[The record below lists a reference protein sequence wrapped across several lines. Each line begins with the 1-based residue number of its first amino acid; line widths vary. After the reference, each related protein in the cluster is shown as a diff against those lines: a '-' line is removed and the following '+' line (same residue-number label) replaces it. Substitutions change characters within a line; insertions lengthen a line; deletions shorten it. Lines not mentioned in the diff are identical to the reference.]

1 MERNDMKP
9 TLLIIDDEPAIR
21 TLLSSFLEERFTC
34 VTAGNATEARAA
46 IKEQYFNVVLSDINL
61 GGETG
66 TELVPDII
74 ESSPETAVVMISGNR
89 DLDDAIASIRAGA
102 FDYVKKPFELDF
114 LEMAVDRA
122 LQHNQLLRTKVQY
135 ESELEHLLKKRTD
148 QVTYLSLHDSV
159 TGLPNSVRF
168 REILA
173 RELETVEAEE
183 MLGVTLITIE
193 GYRKL
198 QETFGHTIASDAL
211 KEIGQRLVG
220 CVNRRSTVARI
231 DGEEFAMLIPGISGR
246 EELAEMADCSL
257 CKIRE
262 PLFIEDD
269 EVFLT
274 ASIGISIAPNDSAD
288 AAKLIENASSAL
300 LNAREQGGDRTQF
313 YMNGMNRAA
322 RRRLSIET
330 GLRRALDR
338 NEMRVVYQPKA
349 ECQTGKIVGM
359 EALVRWENEEFGP
372 ISPAE
377 FVPIAESTGA
387 IVQIGEWVL
396 DQAAE
401 FGGDLTDLGYDM
413 LVSVNLSERQL
424 REPGFQQMVLE
435 TLANNELPAE
445 RLDLEITE
453 SLIMTDR
460 EIAVKALSELRMQG
474 INISIDDFGTG
485 YSSLGRLKSLPLD
498 TLKIDRSFIID
509 VTTDPNS
516 ASLVLALVTLAH
528 NLGLR
533 VIAEGVETEEQLKF
547 LKLIRCDEYQGYL
560 LSRPIPRGEFLELI
574 KHSLPIPAEFPVAK
588 QYGLAA

>member
-1 MERNDMKP
+1 MKP

-21 TLLSSFLEERFTC
+21 TLLESFLEERYEC
-34 VTAGNATEARAA
+34 VTAGNAAEARAA
-46 IKEQYFNVVLSDINL
+46 IAEQYFNVVLSDIDL

-66 TELVPDII
+66 TELVPSII
-74 ESSPETAVVMISGNR
+74 EASPETAVVMISGNR

-122 LQHNQLLRTKVQY
+122 LQHNQLLRSKRQY
-135 ESELEHLLKKRTD
+135 ETELEHLLKKRTD

-168 REILA
+168 RETLA
-173 RELETVEAEE
+173 RALETGPSEE
-183 MLGVTLITIE
+183 LIGVMLITIE

-198 QETFGHTIASDAL
+198 QETFGHATASDAL
-211 KEIGQRLVG
+211 KEIGRRLVE
-220 CVNRRSTVARI
+220 CVNPRSTVARI
-231 DGEEFAMLIPGISGR
+231 DGEEFAVLIPGIR
-246 EELAEMADCSL
+246 DRDELAEMADCAL
-257 CKIRE
+257 GHIRE
-262 PLFIEDD
+262 PLFIEED

-274 ASIGISIAPNDSAD
+274 ASIGMSIAPTDSND

-300 LNAREQGGDRTQF
+300 LNVREQGGDRSQF

-322 RRRLSIET
+322 RRRLSIEN

-359 EALVRWENEEFGP
+359 EALVRWENDEFGP

-401 FGGDLTDLGYDM
+401 FGGDLTDLGHDL

-424 REPGFQQMVLE
+424 REAGFPQKVRDI
-435 TLANNELPAE
+435 LAENELPAE

-453 SLIMTDR
+453 SLLMTDR
-460 EIAVKALSELRMQG
+460 EIAVQALSELRMQG

-498 TLKIDRSFIID
+498 TLKIDRSFITD

-528 NLGLR
+528 NLGLK

-560 LSRPIPRGEFLELI
+560 LSKPVPRSDFLELV
-574 KHSLPIPAEFPVAK
+574 KRESGALPGSPTAAHLC
-588 QYGLAA
+588 LAA

>member
-1 MERNDMKP
+1 MKP

-34 VTAGNATEARAA
+34 VTAGNAAEARAA

-168 REILA
+168 REMLA
-173 RELETVEAEE
+173 RELETAESGE

-231 DGEEFAMLIPGISGR
+231 DGEEFAMLIPGVGGR
-246 EELAEMADCSL
+246 DELAKMADCALS
-257 CKIRE
+257 KIRE

-435 TLANNELPAE
+435 TLANNELPAD

-560 LSRPIPRGEFLELI
+560 LSRPVPRSEFLELV
-574 KHSLPIPAEFPVAK
+574 KQSLPMPAEFPVSK
-588 QYGLAA
+588 QYSLAA

>member
-1 MERNDMKP
+1 MKP

-21 TLLSSFLEERFTC
+21 TLLQSFLEERYDCAT
-34 VTAGNATEARAA
+34 VGNAAEARAA
-46 IKEQYFNVVLSDINL
+46 IAEQYFNVVLSDIDL

-66 TELVPDII
+66 TELVPSII
-74 ESSPETAVVMISGNR
+74 EASPETAVVMISGNR

-122 LQHNQLLRTKVQY
+122 LQHNQLLRSKRQY
-135 ESELEHLLKKRTD
+135 ETELEHLLRKRTD

-168 REILA
+168 RETLA
-173 RELETVEAEE
+173 RELETGPSGA
-183 MLGVTLITIE
+183 LIGVMLITIE

-198 QETFGHTIASDAL
+198 QKTFGHATASDAL
-211 KEIGQRLVG
+211 KEIGRRLVE
-220 CVNRRSTVARI
+220 CVNPRSTVARI
-231 DGEEFAMLIPGISGR
+231 DGEEFAVLIPGIR
-246 EELAEMADCSL
+246 DRDELAEMADRAL
-257 CKIRE
+257 CHIRE
-262 PLFIEDD
+262 PLFIEED
-269 EVFLT
+269 EVFLS
-274 ASIGISIAPNDSAD
+274 ASIGMSIAPTDSND

-300 LNAREQGGDRTQF
+300 LNAREQGGDRSQF

-322 RRRLSIET
+322 RRRLSIEN

-359 EALVRWENEEFGP
+359 EALVRWENDEFGP

-387 IVQIGEWVL
+387 IVQIGKWVL

-401 FGGDLTDLGYDM
+401 FGGDLTDLGFDL

-424 REPGFQQMVLE
+424 REAGFHHMVMDI
-435 TLANNELPAE
+435 LAENELPAE

-453 SLIMTDR
+453 SLLMTDR
-460 EIAVKALSELRMQG
+460 EIAVQALSELRMQG

-498 TLKIDRSFIID
+498 TLKIDRTFITD

-528 NLGLR
+528 NLGLK

-560 LSRPIPRGEFLELI
+560 LSKPVPRSDFLELV
-574 KHSLPIPAEFPVAK
+574 KRCSSGSAGNSTAVHLC
-588 QYGLAA
+588 LAA

>member
-1 MERNDMKP
+1 MKP

-21 TLLSSFLEERFTC
+21 TLLTSFLEERYDCT
-34 VTAGNATEARAA
+34 TACNAAEARAA
-46 IKEQYFNVVLSDINL
+46 FAEQYFNVVLSDIDL

-66 TELVPDII
+66 TELVPSII
-74 ESSPETAVVMISGNR
+74 EASPETAVVMISGNR
-89 DLDDAIASIRAGA
+89 DLDDAISSIRAGA

-122 LQHNQLLRTKVQY
+122 LQHNQLLRSKRQY
-135 ESELEHLLKKRTD
+135 ETELEHLLKKRTD

-168 REILA
+168 RETLA
-173 RELETVEAEE
+173 REIE
-183 MLGVTLITIE
+183 MGSGEDLIGVMLITIE

-198 QETFGHTIASDAL
+198 QETFCHATASDAL
-211 KEIGQRLVG
+211 KEIGRRLVE
-220 CVNRRSTVARI
+220 CVNPRSTVARI
-231 DGEEFAMLIPGISGR
+231 DGEEFAVLIPGIR
-246 EELAEMADCSL
+246 DRDELAEMADRAL

-262 PLFIEDD
+262 PLFIEED

-274 ASIGISIAPNDSAD
+274 ASIGMSIAPTDSND

-313 YMNGMNRAA
+313 YKNGMNRAA
-322 RRRLSIET
+322 RRRLSIEN

-338 NEMRVVYQPKA
+338 NEVRVVYQPKA

-401 FGGDLTDLGYDM
+401 FGGDLADLGYD
-413 LVSVNLSERQL
+413 LQVSVNLSERQL
-424 REPGFQQMVLE
+424 RETGFGQIVMNILTE
-435 TLANNELPAE
+435 NELPADK
-445 RLDLEITE
+445 LDLEITE
-453 SLIMTDR
+453 SLLMTDR

-498 TLKIDRSFIID
+498 TLKIDRTFITD

-528 NLGLR
+528 NLGLK

-560 LSRPIPRGEFLELI
+560 LSKPIARGEFLELLRQRLP
-574 KHSLPIPAEFPVAK
+574 LPIGGQPASKYA
-588 QYGLAA
+588 GRASL

>member
-1 MERNDMKP
+1 MKP

-21 TLLSSFLEERFTC
+21 TLLESFLEERYDC
-34 VTAGNATEARAA
+34 VTAGNAAEARAA
-46 IKEQYFNVVLSDINL
+46 IVEQYFNVVLSDIDL

-66 TELVPDII
+66 TELVPSII
-74 ESSPETAVVMISGNR
+74 EASPETAVVMISGNR

-122 LQHNQLLRTKVQY
+122 LQHNQLLRSKRQY
-135 ESELEHLLKKRTD
+135 ETELEHLLKKRTD

-168 REILA
+168 RETLA
-173 RELETVEAEE
+173 RELETGPSEA
-183 MLGVTLITIE
+183 MIGVMLITIE

-198 QETFGHTIASDAL
+198 QETFGHATASDAL
-211 KEIGQRLVG
+211 KEIGRRLVE
-220 CVNRRSTVARI
+220 CVNPRSTVARI
-231 DGEEFAMLIPGISGR
+231 DGEEFAVLIPGIR
-246 EELAEMADCSL
+246 DRDELAEMADRAL
-257 CKIRE
+257 CHIRE
-262 PLFIEDD
+262 PLFIEED
-269 EVFLT
+269 EVFLS
-274 ASIGISIAPNDSAD
+274 ASIGMSIAPTDSND

-300 LNAREQGGDRTQF
+300 LNAREQGGDRSQF

-322 RRRLSIET
+322 RRRLSIEN

-338 NEMRVVYQPKA
+338 NEMRMVYQPKA

-359 EALVRWENEEFGP
+359 EALVRWENDEFGP

-401 FGGDLTDLGYDM
+401 FGGDLTDLGFDL

-424 REPGFQQMVLE
+424 REAGFQQMVIDI
-435 TLANNELPAE
+435 LAENELPAE

-453 SLIMTDR
+453 SLLMTDR
-460 EIAVKALSELRMQG
+460 EIAVQALSELRMQG

-498 TLKIDRSFIID
+498 TLKIDRTFITD

-528 NLGLR
+528 NLGLK

-560 LSRPIPRGEFLELI
+560 LSKPVPRSDFLELV
-574 KHSLPIPAEFPVAK
+574 KRCSSGSAGNSTAVHFC
-588 QYGLAA
+588 LAA

>member
-1 MERNDMKP
+1 MKP

-21 TLLSSFLEERFTC
+21 TLLESFLEERYDC
-34 VTAGNATEARAA
+34 VTAGNAAEARAA
-46 IKEQYFNVVLSDINL
+46 IAEQYFNVVLSDIDL

-66 TELVPDII
+66 TELVPSII
-74 ESSPETAVVMISGNR
+74 EASPETAVVMISGNR

-122 LQHNQLLRTKVQY
+122 LQHNQLLRSKRQY
-135 ESELEHLLKKRTD
+135 ETELEHLLKKRTD

-168 REILA
+168 RETLA
-173 RELETVEAEE
+173 RELETGPSEE
-183 MLGVTLITIE
+183 LIGVMLITIE
-193 GYRKL
+193 SYRKL
-198 QETFGHTIASDAL
+198 QETFGHATASDAL
-211 KEIGQRLVG
+211 KEIGRRLVE
-220 CVNRRSTVARI
+220 CVNPRSTVARI
-231 DGEEFAMLIPGISGR
+231 DGEEFAVLIPGIR
-246 EELAEMADCSL
+246 DRDELAEMADCAL
-257 CKIRE
+257 CSIRE
-262 PLFIEDD
+262 PLFIEED
-269 EVFLT
+269 EVFLS
-274 ASIGISIAPNDSAD
+274 ASIGMSIAPTDSSD
-288 AAKLIENASSAL
+288 PAKLIENASSAL
-300 LNAREQGGDRTQF
+300 LNAREQGGDRSQF

-322 RRRLSIET
+322 RRRLSIEN

-359 EALVRWENEEFGP
+359 EALVRWENDEFGP

-401 FGGDLTDLGYDM
+401 FGGDLTDLGYDL

-424 REPGFQQMVLE
+424 REAGFQQMVMDI
-435 TLANNELPAE
+435 LAENELPAE

-453 SLIMTDR
+453 SLLMTDR
-460 EIAVKALSELRMQG
+460 EIAVQALSELRMQG
-474 INISIDDFGTG
+474 ISISIDDFGTG

-498 TLKIDRSFIID
+498 TLKIDRSFITD

-528 NLGLR
+528 NLGLK

-560 LSRPIPRGEFLELI
+560 LSKPVPRSEILELV
-574 KHSLPIPAEFPVAK
+574 KRRSGVSPGSPTAVHLC
-588 QYGLAA
+588 LAA

>member
-1 MERNDMKP
+1 MKP

-21 TLLSSFLEERFTC
+21 TLLESFLEERYDC
-34 VTAGNATEARAA
+34 VTAGNAAEARAA
-46 IKEQYFNVVLSDINL
+46 IAEQYFNVVLSDIDL

-66 TELVPDII
+66 TELVPSIT
-74 ESSPETAVVMISGNR
+74 EASPETAVVMISGNR

-122 LQHNQLLRTKVQY
+122 LQHNQLLRSKRQY
-135 ESELEHLLKKRTD
+135 ETELEHLLKKRTD

-168 REILA
+168 RETLA
-173 RELETVEAEE
+173 RELETGPSEE
-183 MLGVTLITIE
+183 LIGVMLITIE
-193 GYRKL
+193 SYRKL
-198 QETFGHTIASDAL
+198 QETFGHATASDAL
-211 KEIGQRLVG
+211 KEIGRRLVE
-220 CVNRRSTVARI
+220 CVNPRSTVARI
-231 DGEEFAMLIPGISGR
+231 DGEEFAVLIPGIR
-246 EELAEMADCSL
+246 DRDELAEMADCAL
-257 CKIRE
+257 GHIRE
-262 PLFIEDD
+262 PLFIEED
-269 EVFLT
+269 EVFLS
-274 ASIGISIAPNDSAD
+274 ASIGMSIAPTDSSD

-300 LNAREQGGDRTQF
+300 LNAREQGGDRSQF

-322 RRRLSIET
+322 RRRLSIEN

-359 EALVRWENEEFGP
+359 EALVRWENDEFGP

-401 FGGDLTDLGYDM
+401 FGGDLTDLGYDL

-424 REPGFQQMVLE
+424 REAGFQQMVMDI
-435 TLANNELPAE
+435 LAENELPAE

-453 SLIMTDR
+453 SLLMTDR
-460 EIAVKALSELRMQG
+460 EIAVQALSELRMQG
-474 INISIDDFGTG
+474 ISISIDDFGTG

-498 TLKIDRSFIID
+498 TLKIDRSFITD

-528 NLGLR
+528 NLGLK

-560 LSRPIPRGEFLELI
+560 LSKPVPRSEFLELV
-574 KHSLPIPAEFPVAK
+574 KRRSGGSQGIPAAVHLC
-588 QYGLAA
+588 LAA

>member
-1 MERNDMKP
+1 MKP

-21 TLLSSFLEERFTC
+21 TLLQSFLEERYDCAT
-34 VTAGNATEARAA
+34 VGNAAEARAA
-46 IKEQYFNVVLSDINL
+46 IAEQYFNVVLSDIDL

-66 TELVPDII
+66 TELVPSII
-74 ESSPETAVVMISGNR
+74 EASPETAVVMISGNR

-122 LQHNQLLRTKVQY
+122 LQHNQLLRSKRQY
-135 ESELEHLLKKRTD
+135 ETELEHLLRKRTD

-168 REILA
+168 RETLA
-173 RELETVEAEE
+173 RELETGPSGA
-183 MLGVTLITIE
+183 LIGVMLITIE

-198 QETFGHTIASDAL
+198 QETFGHATASDAL
-211 KEIGQRLVG
+211 KEIGRRLVE
-220 CVNRRSTVARI
+220 CVNPRSTVARI
-231 DGEEFAMLIPGISGR
+231 DGEEFAVLIPSIR
-246 EELAEMADCSL
+246 DRDELAEMADCAL
-257 CKIRE
+257 CNVRE
-262 PLFIEDD
+262 PLFIEED
-269 EVFLT
+269 EVFLS
-274 ASIGISIAPNDSAD
+274 ASIGMSIAPTDSND

-300 LNAREQGGDRTQF
+300 LNAREQGGDRSQF

-322 RRRLSIET
+322 RRRLSIEN

-359 EALVRWENEEFGP
+359 EALVRWENDEFGP

-401 FGGDLTDLGYDM
+401 FGGDLTDLGYDL

-424 REPGFQQMVLE
+424 REAGFQQMVIDI
-435 TLANNELPAE
+435 LAENELPAE

-453 SLIMTDR
+453 SLLMTDR
-460 EIAVKALSELRMQG
+460 EVAVQALSELRIQG

-498 TLKIDRSFIID
+498 TLKIDRTFITD

-528 NLGLR
+528 NLGLK

-560 LSRPIPRGEFLELI
+560 LSKPVPRSDFLELV
-574 KHSLPIPAEFPVAK
+574 KRCSSGSAGNSTASHLC
-588 QYGLAA
+588 LAA

>member
-1 MERNDMKP
+1 MKP

-21 TLLSSFLEERFTC
+21 TLLESFLEERYDC
-34 VTAGNATEARAA
+34 VTAGNAAEARAA
-46 IKEQYFNVVLSDINL
+46 IVEQYFNVVLSDIDL

-66 TELVPDII
+66 TELVPSII
-74 ESSPETAVVMISGNR
+74 EASPETAVVMISGNR

-122 LQHNQLLRTKVQY
+122 LQHNQLLRSKRQY
-135 ESELEHLLKKRTD
+135 ETELEHLLKKRTD

-168 REILA
+168 RETLA
-173 RELETVEAEE
+173 RELETGPSEA
-183 MLGVTLITIE
+183 MIGVMLITIE

-198 QETFGHTIASDAL
+198 QETFGHATASDAL
-211 KEIGQRLVG
+211 KEIGRRLVE
-220 CVNRRSTVARI
+220 CVNPRSTVARI
-231 DGEEFAMLIPGISGR
+231 DGEEFAVLIPGIR
-246 EELAEMADCSL
+246 DRDELAEMADRAL
-257 CKIRE
+257 CHIRK
-262 PLFIEDD
+262 PLFIEED
-269 EVFLT
+269 EVFLS
-274 ASIGISIAPNDSAD
+274 ASIGMSIAPTDSND

-300 LNAREQGGDRTQF
+300 LNAREQGGDRSQF

-322 RRRLSIET
+322 RRRLSIEN

-338 NEMRVVYQPKA
+338 NEMRMVYQPKA

-359 EALVRWENEEFGP
+359 EALVRWENDEFGP

-401 FGGDLTDLGYDM
+401 FGGDLTDLGFDL

-424 REPGFQQMVLE
+424 REAGFQQMVIDI
-435 TLANNELPAE
+435 LAENELPAE

-453 SLIMTDR
+453 SLLMTDR
-460 EIAVKALSELRMQG
+460 EIAVQALSELRMQG

-498 TLKIDRSFIID
+498 TLKIDRTFITD

-528 NLGLR
+528 NLGLK

-560 LSRPIPRGEFLELI
+560 LSKPVPRSDFLELV
-574 KHSLPIPAEFPVAK
+574 KRCSSGSAGNSTAVHFC
-588 QYGLAA
+588 LAA

>member
-1 MERNDMKP
+1 MKP

-21 TLLSSFLEERFTC
+21 TLLQSFLEERYDCAT
-34 VTAGNATEARAA
+34 VGNAAEARAA
-46 IKEQYFNVVLSDINL
+46 IAEQYFNVVLSDIDL

-66 TELVPDII
+66 TELVPSII
-74 ESSPETAVVMISGNR
+74 EASPETAVVMISGNR

-122 LQHNQLLRTKVQY
+122 LQHNQLLRSKRQY
-135 ESELEHLLKKRTD
+135 ETELEHLLKKRTD

-168 REILA
+168 RETLA
-173 RELETVEAEE
+173 RELETGPSGA
-183 MLGVTLITIE
+183 LIGVMLITIE

-198 QETFGHTIASDAL
+198 QETFGHATASDAL
-211 KEIGQRLVG
+211 KEIGRRLVE
-220 CVNRRSTVARI
+220 CVNPRSTVARI
-231 DGEEFAMLIPGISGR
+231 DGEEFAVLIPSIR
-246 EELAEMADCSL
+246 DRDELAEMADCAL
-257 CKIRE
+257 CHIRE
-262 PLFIEDD
+262 PLFIEED
-269 EVFLT
+269 EVFLS
-274 ASIGISIAPNDSAD
+274 ASIGMSIAPTDSND

-300 LNAREQGGDRTQF
+300 LNAREQGGDRSQF

-322 RRRLSIET
+322 RRRLSIEN

-359 EALVRWENEEFGP
+359 EALVRWENDEFGP

-401 FGGDLTDLGYDM
+401 FGGDLTDLGYDL

-424 REPGFQQMVLE
+424 REAGFQQMVIDI
-435 TLANNELPAE
+435 LAENELPAE

-453 SLIMTDR
+453 SLLMTDR
-460 EIAVKALSELRMQG
+460 EVAVQALSELRIQG

-498 TLKIDRSFIID
+498 TLKIDRTFITD

-528 NLGLR
+528 NLGLK

-560 LSRPIPRGEFLELI
+560 LSKPVPRSDFLELV
-574 KHSLPIPAEFPVAK
+574 KRCSSGSAGNSTAVHLCLGA
-588 QYGLAA
+588 

>member
-1 MERNDMKP
+1 MKP

-21 TLLSSFLEERFTC
+21 TLLESFLEERYDC
-34 VTAGNATEARAA
+34 VTAGNAAEARAA
-46 IKEQYFNVVLSDINL
+46 IVEQYFNVVLSDIDL

-66 TELVPDII
+66 TELVPSII
-74 ESSPETAVVMISGNR
+74 EASPETAVVMISGNR

-122 LQHNQLLRTKVQY
+122 LQHNQLLRSKRQY
-135 ESELEHLLKKRTD
+135 ETELEHLLKKRTD

-168 REILA
+168 RETLA
-173 RELETVEAEE
+173 RELETGRSEA
-183 MLGVTLITIE
+183 MIGVMLITIE

-198 QETFGHTIASDAL
+198 QETFGHATASDAL
-211 KEIGQRLVG
+211 KEIGRRLVE
-220 CVNRRSTVARI
+220 CVNPRSTVARI
-231 DGEEFAMLIPGISGR
+231 DGEEFAVLIPGIR
-246 EELAEMADCSL
+246 DRDELAEMADCAL
-257 CKIRE
+257 CHIRE
-262 PLFIEDD
+262 PLFIEED
-269 EVFLT
+269 EVFLS
-274 ASIGISIAPNDSAD
+274 ASIGMSIAPTDSND

-300 LNAREQGGDRTQF
+300 LNAREQGGDRSQF

-322 RRRLSIET
+322 RRRLSIEN

-359 EALVRWENEEFGP
+359 EALVRWENDEFGP

-401 FGGDLTDLGYDM
+401 FGGDLTDLGYDL

-424 REPGFQQMVLE
+424 REAGFQQMVIDI
-435 TLANNELPAE
+435 LAENELPAE

-453 SLIMTDR
+453 SLLMTDR
-460 EIAVKALSELRMQG
+460 EVAVQALSELRMQG

-498 TLKIDRSFIID
+498 TLKIDRSFITD

-528 NLGLR
+528 NLGLK

-560 LSRPIPRGEFLELI
+560 LSKPVPRSDFLELV
-574 KHSLPIPAEFPVAK
+574 KRCSSGSAGNSTAVHLC
-588 QYGLAA
+588 LAA

>member
-1 MERNDMKP
+1 MKP

-21 TLLSSFLEERFTC
+21 TLLESFLEERYDC
-34 VTAGNATEARAA
+34 VTAGNAAEARAA
-46 IKEQYFNVVLSDINL
+46 IAEQYFNVVLSDIDL

-66 TELVPDII
+66 TELVPSII
-74 ESSPETAVVMISGNR
+74 EASPETAVVMISGNR

-122 LQHNQLLRTKVQY
+122 LQHNQLLRSKRQY
-135 ESELEHLLKKRTD
+135 ETELEHLLKKRTD

-168 REILA
+168 RETLA
-173 RELETVEAEE
+173 RELETGPSEE
-183 MLGVTLITIE
+183 LIGVMLITIE
-193 GYRKL
+193 SYRKL
-198 QETFGHTIASDAL
+198 QETFGHATASDAL
-211 KEIGQRLVG
+211 KEIGRRLVE
-220 CVNRRSTVARI
+220 CVNPRSTVARI
-231 DGEEFAMLIPGISGR
+231 DGEEFAVLIPGIR
-246 EELAEMADCSL
+246 DRDELAEMADCAL
-257 CKIRE
+257 GHIRE
-262 PLFIEDD
+262 PLFIGED
-269 EVFLT
+269 EVFLS
-274 ASIGISIAPNDSAD
+274 ASIGMSIAPTDSSD

-300 LNAREQGGDRTQF
+300 LNAREQGGDRSQF

-322 RRRLSIET
+322 RRRLSIEN

-359 EALVRWENEEFGP
+359 EALVRWENDEFGP

-401 FGGDLTDLGYDM
+401 FGGDLTDLGYDL

-424 REPGFQQMVLE
+424 REAGFQQMVMDI
-435 TLANNELPAE
+435 LAENELPAE

-453 SLIMTDR
+453 SLLMTDR
-460 EIAVKALSELRMQG
+460 EIAVQALSELRMQG
-474 INISIDDFGTG
+474 ISISIDDFGTG

-498 TLKIDRSFIID
+498 ALKIDRSFITD

-528 NLGLR
+528 NLGLK

-560 LSRPIPRGEFLELI
+560 LSKPVPRSEFLELV
-574 KHSLPIPAEFPVAK
+574 KRRSGGSQGIPAADHLC
-588 QYGLAA
+588 LAA

>member
-1 MERNDMKP
+1 MKP

-21 TLLSSFLEERFTC
+21 TLLESFLEERYDC
-34 VTAGNATEARAA
+34 VTAGNAAEARAA
-46 IKEQYFNVVLSDINL
+46 IAEQYFNVVLSDIDL

-66 TELVPDII
+66 TELVPSII
-74 ESSPETAVVMISGNR
+74 EASPETAVVMISGNR

-122 LQHNQLLRTKVQY
+122 LQHNQLLRSKRQY
-135 ESELEHLLKKRTD
+135 ETELEHLLKKRTD

-168 REILA
+168 RETLA
-173 RELETVEAEE
+173 RELETGPSEE
-183 MLGVTLITIE
+183 LIGVMLITIE
-193 GYRKL
+193 SYRKL
-198 QETFGHTIASDAL
+198 QETFGHATASDAL
-211 KEIGQRLVG
+211 KEIGRRLVE
-220 CVNRRSTVARI
+220 CVNPRSTVARI
-231 DGEEFAMLIPGISGR
+231 DGEEFAVLIPGIR
-246 EELAEMADCSL
+246 DRDELAEMADCAL
-257 CKIRE
+257 CSIRE
-262 PLFIEDD
+262 PLFIEED
-269 EVFLT
+269 EVFLS
-274 ASIGISIAPNDSAD
+274 ASIGMSIAPTDSSD

-300 LNAREQGGDRTQF
+300 LNAREQGGDRSQF

-322 RRRLSIET
+322 RRRLSIEN

-359 EALVRWENEEFGP
+359 EALVRWENDEFGP

-401 FGGDLTDLGYDM
+401 FGGDLTDLGYDL

-424 REPGFQQMVLE
+424 REAGFQQMVMDI
-435 TLANNELPAE
+435 LAENELPAE

-453 SLIMTDR
+453 SLLMTDR
-460 EIAVKALSELRMQG
+460 EIAVQALSELRMQG
-474 INISIDDFGTG
+474 ISISIDDFGTG

-498 TLKIDRSFIID
+498 TLKIDRSFITD

-528 NLGLR
+528 NLGLK

-560 LSRPIPRGEFLELI
+560 LSKPVPRSEFLELV
-574 KHSLPIPAEFPVAK
+574 KRRSGGSQGIPAADHLC
-588 QYGLAA
+588 LAA

>member
-1 MERNDMKP
+1 MKP

-21 TLLSSFLEERFTC
+21 TLLESFLEERYAC
-34 VTAGNATEARAA
+34 VTAGNAVEARAA
-46 IKEQYFNVVLSDINL
+46 IAEQYFNVVLSDIDL

-66 TELVPDII
+66 TELVPSII
-74 ESSPETAVVMISGNR
+74 EASPETAVVMISGNR

-114 LEMAVDRA
+114 LEIAVDRA
-122 LQHNQLLRTKVQY
+122 LQHNQLLRSKRQY
-135 ESELEHLLKKRTD
+135 ETELEHLLKKRTD

-168 REILA
+168 RETLA
-173 RELETVEAEE
+173 RELETGPSGA
-183 MLGVTLITIE
+183 LIGVMLITIE

-198 QETFGHTIASDAL
+198 QETFGHATASDAL
-211 KEIGQRLVG
+211 KEIGRRLVE
-220 CVNRRSTVARI
+220 CVNPRSTVARI
-231 DGEEFAMLIPGISGR
+231 DGEEFAVLITGIR
-246 EELAEMADCSL
+246 DRDELAEIADRAL
-257 CKIRE
+257 CHIRE
-262 PLFIEDD
+262 PLFIEED
-269 EVFLT
+269 EVFLS
-274 ASIGISIAPNDSAD
+274 ASIGMSIAPTDSND

-300 LNAREQGGDRTQF
+300 LNAREQGGDRSQF

-322 RRRLSIET
+322 RRRLSIEN

-359 EALVRWENEEFGP
+359 EALVRWENDEFGP

-401 FGGDLTDLGYDM
+401 FGGDLTDLGFDL

-424 REPGFQQMVLE
+424 REARFHQMVMDI
-435 TLANNELPAE
+435 LAENELPAE

-453 SLIMTDR
+453 SLLMTDR
-460 EIAVKALSELRMQG
+460 EIAVQALSELRMQG

-498 TLKIDRSFIID
+498 TLKIDRTFITD
-509 VTTDPNS
+509 VTTDPDS

-528 NLGLR
+528 NLGLK

-560 LSRPIPRGEFLELI
+560 LSKPVPRSDFLELV
-574 KHSLPIPAEFPVAK
+574 KRCSSGSAGNSTAVHLC
-588 QYGLAA
+588 LAA